1 MITRE
6 EYELLK
12 YYLATGYGWIA
23 RDKNKELCVYEI
35 KPTKL
40 TCSWLNLHI
49 HERFDSVCDDDHLFQ
64 YIKWDNEE
72 PTKIKDLINDYEVH
86 QELVGENKKVVIP
99 QFVADWIENRKKN
112 RTLAGLFMPDGMPKD
127 VSSWIAFNN
136 DNCEKMALAWIF
148 GYEVEKEKLYTV
160 RLANGDCLCRIPS
173 KGLVW
178 VLTLSDYKNDKNYQL
193 TQSEIESIDPVLMQI
208 AKPVEV
214 E

>member
-1 MITRE
+1 MITKK

-64 YIKWDNEE
+64 YIKWDDEE
-72 PTKIKDLINDYEVH
+72 PTKIDELIKDYESY
-86 QELVGENKKVVIP
+86 QAIISEKVKVTIP
-99 QFVADWIENRKKN
+99 QYVADWIEKMKIMH
-112 RTLAGLFMPDGMPKD
+112 TLKGLFSSNDMPKKVQD
-127 VSSWIAFNN
+127 WLYCNN
-136 DNCEKMALAWIF
+136 KNCEKMALAWIF

-160 RLANGDCLCRIPS
+160 RLANGDCLYRIPS
-173 KGLVW
+173 KGMAW

-193 TQSEIESIDPVLMQI
+193 TQSEIESIDPVLMLI
-208 AKPVEV
+208 AEEV